1 MGKHWRIIV
10 VAAIIL
16 LPTTIIVP
24 ARGAPVYAIV
34 APSQVTLQMN
44 LSISE
49 NITSLP
55 LANIYPNSSAS
66 RQIIDHLQP
75 AFQKLVPGAT
85 IATLNLQARTIN
97 ASRTWI
103 LSENYTLVITGVNTN
118 SGSAI
123 RSNTGFLTMNVADGI
138 SLGGLELNNVGQS
151 YLLAPLNS
159 QPANTA
165 YFINGGATLNAA
177 IPAQTTQTFSILD
190 FSWVPAVSFWTRKDD
205 LLGQSTTWTFDQGSP
220 RFNLT
225 YGPKSPEGPLI
236 KTFTA
241 VYYPAFQLTVPANA
255 WASGS
260 TVYFDLATPS
270 ELVMPTIILISI
282 MVLGTTF
289 LLDRRLSVTQRF
301 RAKKR

>member
-1 MGKHWRIIV
+1 M
-10 VAAIIL
+10 
-16 LPTTIIVP
+16 
-24 ARGAPVYAIV
+24 
-34 APSQVTLQMN
+34 
-44 LSISE
+44 
-49 NITSLP
+49 
-55 LANIYPNSSAS
+55 
-66 RQIIDHLQP
+66 
-75 AFQKLVPGAT
+75 
-85 IATLNLQARTIN
+85 QARTIN

-138 SLGGLELNNVGQS
+138 SLGGLELNTVGQS

-236 KTFTA
+236 KAFTA

-282 MVLGTTF
+282 MVLGATF